1 MMRKTAPTIL
11 VPISRLMQQQ
21 HASNFVQCDT
31 GPAPPPPPPAP
42 ESPMSG
48 IISVCALHYGQVFGL
63 IWTKLQRILFTGSLR
78 HSGPRCSVI
87 WHRITVSAVCHHLSS
102 SGLDITD
109 CSHPVTQLI
118 F

>member
-31 GPAPPPPPPAP
+31 CPCPPPPVP

-48 IISVCALHYGQVFGL
+48 IISVCALHYEQVLGL

-78 HSGPRCSVI
+78 HSGPALLRYL
-87 WHRITVSAVCHHLSS
+87 A
-102 SGLDITD
+102 
-109 CSHPVTQLI
+109 
-118 F
+118 